1 MDRASAEH
9 LLGDNVN
16 PDGQIF
22 FITQYKNKSL
32 LQVQNMIKRYLR
44 IYAGSFLMWEDETD
58 RQHVLSLK
66 YYDTQEGC
74 EGYKY
79 EHYKVKT
86 DKGEVYF
93 TKERKFDNLRELMN
107 SCMENKE
114 QGLATKLR
122 NICLLPNPHSDPGFK
137 FAMLDYDSLRVP
149 YTEIVL
155 GRELGSGQFGKVY
168 SATFRGNLEVA
179 VKQLKVENEEE
190 GAKALEEFFKEL
202 DTLKKLNHPNLVQLF
217 AYIVDDKKGNF
228 MIQEF
233 MAEGDLKCY
242 LKKWKEDPAK
252 MKAEPKLWSKLLS
265 WNIEVAR
272 GMERLESLNIVH
284 RDLAAR
290 STSENFNFLFQEC
303 FAGPVLEGQGC

>member
-1 MDRASAEH
+1 M
-9 LLGDNVN
+9 N
-16 PDGQIF
+16 
-22 FITQYKNKSL
+22 
-32 LQVQNMIKRYLR
+32 
-44 IYAGSFLMWEDETD
+44 
-58 RQHVLSLK
+58 VLSLK
-66 YYDTQEGC
+66 YFSTGDGYD
-74 EGYKY
+74 GYKY
-79 EHYKVKT
+79 KNYNVKT
-86 DKGEVYF
+86 EGDKFYF
-93 TKERKFDNLRELMN
+93 TKKKKCSTLTELIEFCMDN
-107 SCMENKE
+107 KAD
-114 QGLATKLR
+114 GVATKLR
-122 NICLLPNPHSDPGFK
+122 NICLIPNPHSDPGFE

-190 GAKALEEFFKEL
+190 GAKALEEFFKEV

-217 AYIVDDKKGNF
+217 AYIVDEKKGNF